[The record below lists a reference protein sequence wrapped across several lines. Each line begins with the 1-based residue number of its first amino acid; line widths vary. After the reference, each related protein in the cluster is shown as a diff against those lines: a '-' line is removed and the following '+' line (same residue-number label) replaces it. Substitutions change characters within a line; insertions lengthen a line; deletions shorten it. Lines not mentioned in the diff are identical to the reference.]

1 MYLIRVLRFIASI
14 PIITLLEI
22 LKIYNFIL
30 LSLDFKNHSSFFEEY
45 LQNILDNKISKKIF
59 IDDKKFIKF
68 YKPSKTS
75 SYRVK
80 TFFYKEPDT
89 INWMIKNGK
98 KNKVMFDIG
107 ANMGVY
113 SIFYAKKFNSKV
125 FAFEPSIRNLDLLTR
140 NITLNGLGKNITV
153 FSNPLNNEDKISEFF
168 QLDYRGG
175 NAGATFDSNLTKKR
189 MSNQKFQE
197 KKTSSFQTYGISI
210 DNLIEKNVLP
220 LPNLIKI
227 DVDGNEFN
235 ILKGLKKT
243 LRKQKKISLLI
254 ETRKNTEQKVNVFL
268 KKLKLNLV
276 SRREDNQIWKR

>member
-1 MYLIRVLRFIASI
+1 M
-14 PIITLLEI
+14 
-22 LKIYNFIL
+22 
-30 LSLDFKNHSSFFEEY
+30 
-45 LQNILDNKISKKIF
+45 
-59 IDDKKFIKF
+59 
-68 YKPSKTS
+68 
-75 SYRVK
+75 K

-89 INWMIKNGK
+89 INWMVKNGK

-140 NITLNGLGKNITV
+140 NITLNSLEKNITV
-153 FSNPLNNEDKISEFF
+153 FSNPLYNEDKISEFF

-175 NAGATFDSNLTKKR
+175 NAGATFDSNVTKKR

-210 DNLIEKNVLP
+210 DNLIEKNILP

-254 ETRKNTEQKVNVFL
+254 ETRKNTEQKVSAFL
-268 KKLKLNLV
+268 KKFKFNLV